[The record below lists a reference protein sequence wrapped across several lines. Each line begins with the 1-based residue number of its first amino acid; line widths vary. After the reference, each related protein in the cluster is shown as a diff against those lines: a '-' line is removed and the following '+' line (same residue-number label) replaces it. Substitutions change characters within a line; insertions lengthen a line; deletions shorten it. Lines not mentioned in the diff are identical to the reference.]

1 MFKKKFILLLTFTEN
16 LSDSN
21 NYNMKKL
28 LLTIATMAIIATGCQ
43 HKATKTLTSGIDIN
57 NLDTTARLQDDFY
70 QYACGGWMKNNPL
83 DAEHSRYGAFDA
95 LAENAQKDLRDI
107 IDNVSQGENPE
118 VSLAAKI
125 AMFYNIGMDSIR
137 LQEQGVAP
145 LMPYLER
152 INIIKTSD
160 DVWEALLEMHR
171 RGGFAFFATFGEA
184 DTEDANMC
192 IAWVYQS
199 GLGLGDRDYYL
210 TDEGNNVNIRKGYV
224 DLMTKEFGM
233 TGFDNMTGYKPD
245 ELAKMVMSLETRLA
259 KAQNT
264 RLENRNPQATFNRFT
279 VEEASEMTPN
289 INWESY
295 FAAMGILDGMK
306 SFNIAQPKYIEEV
319 NAVLG
324 DTDVNT
330 IKAYLAWN
338 VINGAS
344 GYLSDDFV
352 ETSFDF
358 YGRLLSGR
366 EENRPRWKR
375 VTSTVN
381 GAMGEALGQLYV
393 EKYFPAEAKSRME
406 TLVQNLIT
414 ALGQRIDMAT
424 WMTDATK
431 ANAHE
436 KLATILVKIGYP
448 DKWRDYSGL
457 EIKDDSYF
465 ANVMRSNEFDMA
477 YMFSKINKPVD
488 RDEWGMTPQTVNAYY
503 NPTTNEICFP
513 AAILQP
519 PFFNMEADEAANY
532 GAIGVVIGHE
542 LTHGYDDQGRQYDK
556 NGNLNDWWTEED
568 ATNFDN
574 NKQVLIEAFN
584 NCIAVDDPELGL
596 IHGNGELTLG
606 ENIADNGGLHVSYL
620 AMHNAMAKGQ
630 VNKEMMDGFTPEQR
644 FFLAYAA
651 VWANNIRPRAAL
663 QLTQMDVHSLGRNR
677 VNVALPQVT
686 EFVEAFDIKEGDGMW
701 LEPEKRVV
709 LW

>member
-1 MFKKKFILLLTFTEN
+1 
-16 LSDSN
+16 
-21 NYNMKKL
+21 
-28 LLTIATMAIIATGCQ
+28 MAIIATGCQ
-43 HKATKTLTSGIDIN
+43 NAPEKQLTSGVNID

-83 DAEHSRYGAFDA
+83 DAEHSRYGAFDV

-107 IDNVSQGENPE
+107 INTVSEQENPE
-118 VSLAAKI
+118 GSIAEKI
-125 AMFYNIGMDSIR
+125 ALFYNIGMDSVR
-137 LQEQGVAP
+137 LQEQGAAP
-145 LMPYLER
+145 LMPYLEK
-152 INIIKTSD
+152 INSIKTRD
-160 DVWEALLEMHR
+160 DVWKALLEMHHL
-171 RGGFAFFATFGEA
+171 GGFALFATFGES
-184 DTEDANMC
+184 DPDEANMC

-224 DLMTKEFGM
+224 DLMTKEFAM
-233 TGFDNMTGYKPD
+233 AGFDKMMGVDAEK
-245 ELAKMVMSLETRLA
+245 LAKNVMDFETRLA

-264 RLENRNPQATFNRFT
+264 RLENRDPQATFNRFT
-279 VEEASEMTPN
+279 IEEASAMTPN
-289 INWESY
+289 IDWKGY
-295 FAAMGILDGMK
+295 FEAMGILDGMK
-306 SFNIAQPKYIEEV
+306 SFNIAQPNYIKEV

-324 DTDVNT
+324 DTDVNVF
-330 IKAYLAWN
+330 KAYFAWN
-338 VINGAS
+338 AINAAAS
-344 GYLSDDFV
+344 YLSDDFV
-352 ETSFDF
+352 EANFDF

-366 EENRPRWKR
+366 EVNRPRWKR
-375 VTSTVN
+375 VTSTVD

-393 EKYFPAEAKSRME
+393 EKYFPAEAKTRME
-406 TLVQNLIT
+406 TLVQNLVT
-414 ALGQRIDMAT
+414 ALGQRIDMAE

-436 KLATILVKIGYP
+436 KLGTLLVKIGYP
-448 DKWRDYSGL
+448 NEWRDYSGL
-457 EIKDDSYF
+457 EIKDDSYY
-465 ANVMRSNEFDMA
+465 ANVMRSNEFDIA
-477 YMFSKINKPVD
+477 YMFSKINKPVN
-488 RDEWGMTPQTVNAYY
+488 RNEWGMTPQTVNAYY

-519 PFFNMEADEAANY
+519 PFFNMNADEAANY

-556 NGNLNDWWTEED
+556 DGNLNDWWTEED
-568 ATNFDN
+568 AKNFDN
-574 NKQVLIEAFN
+574 NKQALIEAFN
-584 NCIAVDDPELGL
+584 NAIAVDDPELGL

-620 AMHNAMAKGQ
+620 AMHNAMKEGQ
-630 VNKEMMDGFTPEQR
+630 VNKEKMDGFTPEQR

-651 VWANNIRPRAAL
+651 VWASNIRPVAAL

-686 EFVEAFDIKEGDGMW
+686 EFVEAFDIKPGDGMW
-701 LEPEKRVV
+701 LDPEKRVV